1 MVVFAYAVS
10 VLFFDVYDMAI
21 DTIFLCFCEYCAA
34 FFLLYCFPN
43 WLRTRKKNA
52 LKKLW
57 SLMLNYSLC
66 ARIRVFSFSFS
77 ARIIP
82 SKVIIF
88 KKIMPKTHEI
98 LNSNRKG
105 HPNFPCPGPKIVQW
119 VKKLCE
125 LFEATWFSN

>member
-21 DTIFLCFCEYCAA
+21 DTIFLCFCEYGAA
-34 FFLLYCFPN
+34 FFLLPFFSESASN
-43 WLRTRKKNA
+43 AKKKNA

-57 SLMLNYSLC
+57 SLMLNYSLF
-66 ARIRVFSFSFS
+66 ARIRVFCFSFS

-88 KKIMPKTHEI
+88 EKIMPNTHGI
-98 LNSNRKG
+98 LNGIKQG
-105 HPNFPCPGPKIVQW
+105 G
-119 VKKLCE
+119 
-125 LFEATWFSN
+125 

>member
-21 DTIFLCFCEYCAA
+21 DTIFLCFCKYGAA
-34 FFLLYCFPN
+34 FFFLHCFPN
-43 WLRTRKKNA
+43 WLPMRKKKRPQETLVTDA
-52 LKKLW
+52 QLLKA
-57 SLMLNYSLC
+57 LC

-82 SKVIIF
+82 SKVVIF

-98 LNSNRKG
+98 LNGKRKG
-105 HPNFPCPGPKIVQW
+105 HPNFPCPGPEIVQW
-119 VKKLCE
+119 VKKL
-125 LFEATWFSN
+125 LRII